1 MKLTLMRLFHRTPG
15 LRRVTERIHP
25 VWFFRLTHCSVT
37 IAHLFWPHTKKLAQ
51 PFRAVVGD
59 DLDPRELRVRARRYL
74 LFLRLF
80 KELELTWSNWEARHK
95 DWITVDGEPYLAKA
109 LQSGKG
115 AILISCHNF
124 GFSKL
129 VAPALTLRGYK
140 IHRGGGG
147 KKDGRRVTRWGK
159 DYQIGWQYLDYRDD
173 YWHRLQS
180 LKAMQTALAAN
191 AVIHVS
197 PHAYRQGEAEI
208 AVEFFGH
215 KYYLD
220 SRWFRVFQMCRAPVL
235 PCFALAT
242 TDGQIEIKIHP
253 ALPTGEQPM
262 AKRFAEMVSE
272 YLTRF
277 PEMGR
282 VWKDVYLSRDKF

>member
-1 MKLTLMRLFHRTPG
+1 M
-15 LRRVTERIHP
+15 
-25 VWFFRLTHCSVT
+25 THCSVT

-59 DLDPRELRVRARRYL
+59 DLAPRELRVRARRYL

-95 DWITVDGEPYLAKA
+95 DWVAVDGEPHLAKA

-129 VAPALTLRGYK
+129 VAPALTLRGYN
-140 IHRGGGG
+140 IYRGGGG
-147 KKDGRRVTRWGK
+147 KKDGRRVSRWGK

-180 LKAMQTALAAN
+180 LKAIQTALAAN

-197 PHAYRQGEAEI
+197 PRAYLQGDEEMAL
-208 AVEFFGH
+208 EFFGR

-220 SRWFRVFQMCRAPVL
+220 SRWFRVFQICRAPVL
-235 PCFALAT
+235 PCFAIAT
-242 TDGQIEIKIHP
+242 PDGKIKINIGP
-253 ALPTGEQPM
+253 ALPTEAKPM
-262 AKRFAEMVSE
+262 GSKFARIASE
-272 YLTRF
+272 YLTEF
-277 PEMGR
+277 PELGR
-282 VWKDVYLSRDKF
+282 LWKGVYLNRRKF